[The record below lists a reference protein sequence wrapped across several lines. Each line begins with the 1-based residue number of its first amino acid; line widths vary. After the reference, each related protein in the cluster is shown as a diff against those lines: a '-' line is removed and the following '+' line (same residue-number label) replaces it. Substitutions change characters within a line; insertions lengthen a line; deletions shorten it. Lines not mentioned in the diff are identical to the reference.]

1 MSRKKVP
8 FTELAKC
15 DANIGKELRVTTRS
29 GKVYEGM
36 IWNVQYS
43 KRVGIDPVLN
53 IRVWGN
59 GLLVKAKYGM
69 RGGLVIPLRASAI
82 IQFEFLW
89 EMPQSTVPMS
99 NEIVTP

>member
-8 FTELAKC
+8 FAELAKC
-15 DANIGKELRVTTRS
+15 DANIGKELRVTMQS

-36 IWNVQYS
+36 IWNVMYS

-69 RGGLVIPLRASAI
+69 RGGLVIPLRASSI
-82 IQFEFLW
+82 TKFEFLW
-89 EMPQSTVPMS
+89 ESRPVETPMM
-99 NEIVTP
+99 NQVVTP